1 MPVPPDNPALA
12 AQLHWHC
19 QLLTFGQRPTPPL
32 LNCCRLLPGQELAS
46 QSQNSFDTLRLYL
59 RQLAV
64 AAYQQKAAA
73 VDDIE
78 AGLMQEAQKFFV
90 LTQTDNLWKEHLQV
104 CGVPRGGGAIIR
116 SSSSSSSSDMLS
128 HGLH

>member
-90 LTQTDNLWKEHLQV
+90 LTQTELLLLLLSTAPV
-104 CGVPRGGGAIIR
+104 APVAGAVAAEV
-116 SSSSSSSSDMLS
+116 
-128 HGLH
+128 HAVVQ